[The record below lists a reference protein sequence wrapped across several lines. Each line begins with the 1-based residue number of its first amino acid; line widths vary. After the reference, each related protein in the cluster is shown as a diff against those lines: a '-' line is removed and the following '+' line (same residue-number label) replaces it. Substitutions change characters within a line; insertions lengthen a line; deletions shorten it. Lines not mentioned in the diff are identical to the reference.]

1 MPKNGGARIP
11 TNLRTMLVL
20 EAMGRQSGPLSA
32 AEIGRLVGLPKQTA
46 HRLCKTLVEEGYL
59 ARDSKRGHLRPG
71 PRAREMASGILRIS
85 SGHVARHQILKSVA
99 DQVGE
104 TVNFVMPENP
114 GMSYK
119 DRVETNWP
127 FRIQL
132 PVGSHVPFH
141 CTASGKTFLATL
153 PVAERRRVVSGI
165 TLDPLTRNTITKVD
179 DLMDELATAARQ
191 GYALDN
197 EEFFDDMVAVAVPVR
212 DRSGRYF
219 ASLAAHGPV
228 QRLSLEKLVSLAPL
242 LHDASERLTTVIFDL
257 DESRFP
263 DEQGPPRD
271 ETEESRGGE

>member
-1 MPKNGGARIP
+1 MPKNGGTRIP
-11 TNLRTMLVL
+11 TNLRAILVL
-20 EAMGRQSGPLSA
+20 EAMGRQSGPVPA

-46 HRLCKTLVEEGYL
+46 HRLCNTLVEEGYL
-59 ARDSKRGHLRPG
+59 ARDTKRGPLRPG
-71 PRAREMASGILRIS
+71 RRAREMASGILHIS
-85 SGHVARHQILKSVA
+85 AGHVARHQILKSVA

-104 TVNFVMPENP
+104 TVNFVMPEDP

-153 PVAERRRVVSGI
+153 PVAERRRILGGI
-165 TLDPLTRNTITKVD
+165 KLDPLTRNTITKID
-179 DLMDELATAARQ
+179 DLMDELATVARQ

-197 EEFFDDMVAVAVPVR
+197 EEFLDAMVAVAVPVR

-219 ASLAAHGPV
+219 ASLATHGPV

-257 DESRFP
+257 DERQHP
-263 DEQGPPRD
+263 AEQAPSGD
-271 ETEESRGGE
+271 ETGES